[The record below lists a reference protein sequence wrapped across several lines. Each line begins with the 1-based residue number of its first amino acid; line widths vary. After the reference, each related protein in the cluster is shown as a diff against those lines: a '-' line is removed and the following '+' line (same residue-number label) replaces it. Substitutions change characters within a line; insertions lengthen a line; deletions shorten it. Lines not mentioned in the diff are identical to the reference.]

1 MTLVVMRIR
10 VADIQDLQRNFD
22 QRHALKQSYGCTS
35 SRLLLG
41 SEDQHSVAITMEFPS
56 LDDAQRYCTATG
68 AFLSVHSVAAM
79 TILSLEYFED
89 APQAEITPL
98 PTVLTGTIPVAPVV
112 S

>member
-41 SEDQHSVAITMEFPS
+41 SEDQHLVAITMEFPS

-68 AFLSVHSVAAM
+68 AFLSASSVAAM
-79 TILSLEYFED
+79 TILSLEFFED
-89 APQAEITPL
+89 APRAETAPL
-98 PTVLTGTIPVAPVV
+98 HACAPGGLTERVG
-112 S
+112 